1 MMRQSA
7 PRPRF
12 FLDRKVLV
20 ATLLLPILQFGLAK
34 LSLSLSFEDGSTAI
48 WPSSGLYLAVIMLIG
63 HRAWFAILLSELIAN
78 SLLFY
83 EDIPVIGVISLIA
96 LIDPLVI
103 GLLSRRWI
111 KQCNPFSRSQNVFKF
126 IILLIPSP
134 IISTTLAVTT
144 LCLSGVTA
152 WTAYSTTWVTWITA
166 VLAGLLIVTP
176 SLLAWFQPQQG
187 RLSRQQLIESIVLLV
202 VVFTICW
209 ITFWLSFPMEYMLIP
224 PLIWSA
230 FRLRQQESTLLVVIV
245 SAIAIWRTSQGVGSF
260 VRGSTTASLL
270 FLQSFIAVAAIT
282 TFFLCAVIAENKK
295 AEAQLK
301 QANEELE
308 VRVQGRTAE
317 LRRKS
322 DTLEQTLQELYQTQS
337 QMIQAEKMSSLGQM
351 VAGVAHEINNPVGFI
366 YGNLS
371 HINNYISDLI
381 GLLNLYQADYP
392 QPSTRIKEEID
403 AIDLK
408 FITKD
413 LEDILRSMQIGA
425 DRIREIVLS
434 LRNFSRLDE
443 TGFKAVDIHE
453 GINST
458 LMILQHRLNAT
469 QYYPAI
475 EVIKIYQNLPLVECY
490 AGQMNQVF
498 MNILSNAIDALEE
511 SNKNRSFEDIVNQP
525 NRIWIKTSLVEN
537 ERVQIAITDNGLGIS
552 EDVQSHLFDPFFTT
566 KPVGKGTGLGLSISY
581 KIVKER
587 HNGTLQCNSKFG
599 MGAEF
604 IIEIPVEQRRKEKKV
619 DSQGVV
625 VS

>member
-1 MMRQSA
+1 MIRQKA
-7 PRPRF
+7 PKHH
-12 FLDRKVLV
+12 FLFDHKVLI
-20 ATLLLPILQFGLAK
+20 ATLLLPILHFGLAK
-34 LSLSLSFEDGSTAI
+34 LSLSSSFEDGSAAI
-48 WPSSGLYLAVIMLIG
+48 WPSSGLYLTVIILLG

-83 EDIPVIGVISLIA
+83 EDILVISVISLIA

-103 GLLSRRWI
+103 GLLSRHWI
-111 KQCNPFSRSQNVFKF
+111 KHCNLLNRSQNVLKF

-144 LCLSGVTA
+144 LCLSGVTP
-152 WTAYSTTWVTWITA
+152 WTAYATTWTTWITA
-166 VLAGLLIVTP
+166 VLTGLLIVTP
-176 SLLAWFQPQQG
+176 SLLAWFKPQQ
-187 RLSRQQLIESIVLLV
+187 RWLSRQQLVESIVLLAV
-202 VVFTICW
+202 MSTICW
-209 ITFWLSFPMEYMLIP
+209 ITFWLSFPMEYMLIT

-230 FRLRQQESTLLVVIV
+230 FRLRQQESTLLVLIISV
-245 SAIAIWRTSQGVGSF
+245 IAIWRTSQGIGSF
-260 VRGSTTASLL
+260 VRGSTSISLL
-270 FLQSFIAVAAIT
+270 FLQSFISVMAIT

-295 AEAQLK
+295 AEAHLK

-308 VRVQGRTAE
+308 VRVQDRTVE
-317 LRRKS
+317 LQQKS
-322 DTLEQTLQELYQTQS
+322 NTLEQTLQELYQTQS

-351 VAGVAHEINNPVGFI
+351 VAGVAHEINNPVCFI
-366 YGNLS
+366 HGNLS
-371 HINNYISDLI
+371 HISNYISDLI
-381 GLLNLYQADYP
+381 GLLKLYQADYP
-392 QPSTRIKEEID
+392 QPSTRIEQEID

-413 LEDILRSMQIGA
+413 LESILSSMQIGT

-469 QYYPAI
+469 QYNPAI
-475 EVIKIYQNLPLVECY
+475 EVTKTYEKLPLVECY

-498 MNILSNAIDALEE
+498 MNILSNAIDALEVL
-511 SNKNRSFEDIVNQP
+511 NKDRNLEDIMSQTS
-525 NRIWIKTSLVEN
+525 RIWIKTSMVDN
-537 ERVQIAITDNGLGIS
+537 KRVQIAIKDNGLGVS
-552 EDVQSHLFDPFFTT
+552 EDVQSRLFDPFFTT
-566 KPVGKGTGLGLSISY
+566 KPVGKGTGLGLAISY

-587 HNGTLQCNSKFG
+587 HNGALQCNSTFR

-604 IIEIPVEQRRKEKKV
+604 VIEIPIKQ
-619 DSQGVV
+619 
-625 VS
+625 